1 MERVVR
7 REAHAKINV
16 YLKVLGRRADGY
28 HDIETLILPVS
39 LADTLTVR
47 FDAELRLTVKGERAD
62 AVPVDDTN
70 LVMRAARALAGRA
83 GIDLGADIE
92 VEKRIPV
99 GAGLGGGSADA
110 AAALHALNELWAC
123 ELDRTVLLDLAAG
136 IGSDVPALVHGGAV
150 KVRGRG
156 EIVEPAPDVG
166 VAGWFVLVPLS
177 FQVSVADAYRW
188 WDEEGRASDGLA
200 NDLEGPVARHF
211 PAVSDALR
219 RLEELGADRVRM
231 SGSGPTVVGGAR
243 SEQHANELAA
253 GIPGSIP
260 VSAPA

>member
-1 MERVVR
+1 
-7 REAHAKINV
+7 
-16 YLKVLGRRADGY
+16 
-28 HDIETLILPVS
+28 
-39 LADTLTVR
+39 LA
-47 FDAELRLTVKGERAD
+47 
-62 AVPVDDTN
+62 
-70 LVMRAARALAGRA
+70 
-83 GIDLGADIE
+83 
-92 VEKRIPV
+92 
-99 GAGLGGGSADA
+99 
-110 AAALHALNELWAC
+110 W
-123 ELDRTVLLDLAAG
+123 
-136 IGSDVPALVHGGAV
+136 
-150 KVRGRG
+150 GRG
-156 EIVEPAPDVG
+156 ERLFRLAPLPAAPALIAVPPAG
-166 VAGWFVLVPLS
+166 VAT
-177 FQVSVADAYRW
+177 ADAYRW